1 MIKEVTTIREIA
13 SRTEQMIQLAEE
25 ANELAIE
32 ALKLKKETK
41 YSTQIN
47 NDADFIEEIADV
59 KICIDIIGDYANNI
73 VTYNINISR
82 NELFELLATHCCKL
96 AKAVIKLRRT
106 LVKEA
111 SPTPV
116 TLEEAEA
123 ALIQSICDIKSCI
136 DAIGYYW
143 DSDDVNRIYKEKAN
157 RFLKRMNLI

>member
-32 ALKLKKETK
+32 ALRLKKESK
-41 YSTQIN
+41 YSVQLL
-47 NDADFIEEIADV
+47 DADFIEEIADV
-59 KICIDIIGDYANNI
+59 KICIDIIGDYKDI
-73 VTYNINISR
+73 ITYDINLSR
-82 NELFELLATHCCKL
+82 NEIFELLATHCCKL

-123 ALIQSICDIKSCI
+123 TLIQSICDVKSCI
-136 DAIGYYW
+136 DAIGEYW
-143 DSDDVNRIYKEKAN
+143 DSDEVNRIYKEKAN